1 MRGQD
6 VDEFLDETSPEK
18 FDELVAMDRIVP
30 FGDEKIC
37 WVLAM
42 GFAALMDRIAAA
54 CGDKDAKPIKPS
66 VFIPWARK
74 KQKTKPKYVNPNMA
88 AAAFL
93 MAVNR

>member
-1 MRGQD
+1 
-6 VDEFLDETSPEK
+6 VDEMLEGMTPEK
-18 FDELVAMDRIVP
+18 FDEYVAMDRIIP

-54 CGDKDAKPIKPS
+54 VGDKDAKPINPKK
-66 VFIPWARK
+66 FIPWI
-74 KQKTKPKYVNPNMA
+74 KQKKKSKYVNPNAA
-88 AAAFL
+88 AAAFK

>member
-1 MRGQD
+1 MLS
-6 VDEFLDETSPEK
+6 EMTPEQ
-18 FDELVAMDRIVP
+18 FDEWIAMNRIIP

-54 CGDKDAKPIKPS
+54 TGDKNVKPVSPKQ
-66 VFIPWARK
+66 FIPWLK
-74 KQKTKPKYVNPNMA
+74 KKKTKPKYVNPNAA